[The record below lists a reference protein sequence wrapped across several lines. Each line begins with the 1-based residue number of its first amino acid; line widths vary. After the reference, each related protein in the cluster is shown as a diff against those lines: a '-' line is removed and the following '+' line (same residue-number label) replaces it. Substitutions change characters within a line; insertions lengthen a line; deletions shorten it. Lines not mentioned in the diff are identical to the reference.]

1 MLLRSQ
7 TLLSSARAINF
18 EPSNPDSAAEELSVD
33 VELSI
38 VIILACL
45 IFPLI
50 VLFKPFGFVITCLS
64 FIKMR
69 LQRSCFH
76 SEVDIDQYS
85 GMMSSRAEQTVVE
98 SPQIIPISFNAAQK
112 PESKPS
118 MPPDPYNPADWI
130 VMPDVNKLGKVSN
143 RTSWDSFS
151 YAIQMG
157 HNVWSHI
164 NAVQEANRQYD
175 AGIIP
180 SMLVQEKFSRIY
192 FKDVV
197 DSIFAANDKGSALA
211 IVEDYRRYFDTIIGT
226 RGNTGKKMTNASA
239 NFTNLFDI
247 VEQDPVQ
254 LEHAEEF
261 TEAEESKLDELEEAV
276 KNDAT

>member
-1 MLLRSQ
+1 VALSSVLLRSQ

-76 SEVDIDQYS
+76 SEVDIDQSS

-118 MPPDPYNPADWI
+118 MPPDPYNPAHSL
-130 VMPDVNKLGKVSN
+130 PK
-143 RTSWDSFS
+143 RP
-151 YAIQMG
+151 Y
-157 HNVWSHI
+157 
-164 NAVQEANRQYD
+164 
-175 AGIIP
+175 
-180 SMLVQEKFSRIY
+180 
-192 FKDVV
+192 
-197 DSIFAANDKGSALA
+197 
-211 IVEDYRRYFDTIIGT
+211 YRRRVIPMKGLETMPASSLQPSYSLDEAEITEQYIQEGTCDISNQLYESHAASERLRTLLEIEAGPHALDLESKSTADNHDASTI
-226 RGNTGKKMTNASA
+226 
-239 NFTNLFDI
+239 TNLS
-247 VEQDPVQ
+247 
-254 LEHAEEF
+254 LHY
-261 TEAEESKLDELEEAV
+261 K
-276 KNDAT
+276 